1 MRSSAGITRSLL
13 IMIDSATDAT
23 ITMPVAAEKPPM
35 KASSATPR
43 SPYAIGRVSTH
54 ASAAP
59 SRTCGRFTP
68 AATIGSTARL
78 MMARY
83 NGTIQRARLRSL
95 ASSHSTMPIWN
106 CRGRQ
111 NIAQNAS
118 MVCARNP
125 GDRPWL
131 SCSSGRCTVLTR
143 PGPCHNA

>member
-13 IMIDSATDAT
+13 IIVDSATEAT

-35 KASSATPR
+35 KASSAMPR

-59 SRTCGRFTP
+59 SRTSGMCAP
-68 AATIGSTARL
+68 AATIGSTATL
-78 MMARY
+78 TMTRY
-83 NGTIQRARLRSL
+83 SGTIQRARARSPV
-95 ASSHSTMPIWN
+95 SSHSTMPIWN

-118 MVCARNP
+118 MVCARKP

-131 SCSSGRCTVLTR
+131 SCVTGSCTVLAS
-143 PGPCHNA
+143 PGPCHSA